1 MANVADIKRA
11 AKHID
16 AVELDDGNWAH
27 YATETSAWWV
37 VSPEELAELCEYLD
51 SDDEEISSDA
61 YSHWCSGGPGKE
73 MPEGWEPDMDPS
85 KLSTV
90 AYVTDEGS
98 RVVRVI
104 GQIVDG
110 SRQET
115 RLAEMAP
122 AGTSLVAL
130 ECDAKVG
137 DTVVVSDRGVAT
149 AVAS

>member
-11 AKHID
+11 AEHID
-16 AVELDDGNWAH
+16 ATELEDGNWAH
-27 YATETSAWWV
+27 YATETSTWWV
-37 VSPEELAELCEYLD
+37 VTPEELADLCAYLD
-51 SDDEEISSDA
+51 NEDEEVSSDA
-61 YSHWCSGGPGKE
+61 YSHWCSSGPGKE

-85 KLSTV
+85 KLSRV
-90 AYVTDEGS
+90 AYVTDDGN

-104 GQIVDG
+104 GLIADG

-130 ECDAKVG
+130 ECDAKAG

-149 AVAS
+149 TVVS